1 VNKQVHFYD
10 IYGYVHTPF
19 WKTKIFITS
28 MLVISTILIALLSYV
43 LYKQYKKRQAEK
55 KPELQPWQKAIE
67 MLKKLTPEKYET
79 KEKFKKFYFQISHIF
94 KSFLQ
99 EQFGWDVLEKTDD
112 ELINFLRE
120 KNFDENLVK
129 NLKSILEG
137 SLLIKFANEQAL
149 KEQARKDLD
158 LLISIIKTQKTIE

>member
-1 VNKQVHFYD
+1 
-10 IYGYVHTPF
+10 
-19 WKTKIFITS
+19 
-28 MLVISTILIALLSYV
+28 MLVISTILIALLSYA

-67 MLKKLTPEKYET
+67 KLKKLTPEKYET
-79 KEKFKKFYFQISHIF
+79 KEEFKKFYFRISHIF
-94 KSFLQ
+94 KVFLQ
-99 EQFGWDVLEKTDD
+99 KQFVWDVLEKTDD
-112 ELINFLRE
+112 ELIKFLRA
-120 KNFDENLVK
+120 KTFDIKLIE

-158 LLISIIKTQKTIE
+158 LLISIIETQKTIE